1 VVAQNIAFGLVAAA
15 MILAALRM
23 VTTQNVVHAALYLVV
38 VLAGVG
44 APFILLAAEF
54 IAVVQIIV
62 YVGAIVVLILFG
74 VMLTRARI
82 GKEGNLDNDQR
93 WAGLVTALFLF
104 GVLAYALLDSVG
116 DERIL
121 EEAAEGDIVRTS
133 DVGLRL
139 FAEFLIPFQAVGILL
154 LATLVGAVVIARRD

>member
-44 APFILLAAEF
+44 AQFILLAAEF

-121 EEAAEGDIVRTS
+121 EEAVEGDIVRTS

>member
-1 VVAQNIAFGLVAAA
+1 
-15 MILAALRM
+15 
-23 VTTQNVVHAALYLVV
+23 
-38 VLAGVG
+38 
-44 APFILLAAEF
+44 
-54 IAVVQIIV
+54 V

-93 WAGLVTALFLF
+93 WAGAVTALFLF
-104 GVLAYALLDSVG
+104 GVLTYALLDSVG
-116 DERIL
+116 DERVF
-121 EEAAEGDIVRTS
+121 EEAGQGDIVRTS

-139 FAEFLIPFQAVGILL
+139 FSEFLIPFQAVGILL